1 MMSTRGSFSRPPA
14 SFDVPAAQLSP
25 RIIIAGR
32 DVNAPSARVGD
43 HTVIVTGRWPK
54 LARIYD
60 EEVSPGTPVS
70 NPEQFVQFIRDTG
83 LEADI
88 FTFAHRPLT
97 DRKYLSYRFELD
109 NYAAIP
115 ITTYEH
121 WHAKQIETDVRQNVK
136 KATKRGVVT
145 RLSTFDDALLRG
157 ISDIYNESPIRQGRI
172 FWHYGK
178 SIERIRLE
186 AGRYIERSD
195 FVGAYV
201 GDELIGFIKMTYT
214 DDNADLGLIVTK
226 QAHFDKRPTNALIG
240 KAVERCA
247 EKGIARLRY
256 DKMSY
261 GKKSSASL
269 ADFKRRHGFVQI
281 DYPRYLIPLSRAG
294 HVALELNLH
303 RPLQHRI
310 PERIQNAFLAIRTRW
325 YARKFQAVQK
335 A

>member
-1 MMSTRGSFSRPPA
+1 M
-14 SFDVPAAQLSP
+14 
-25 RIIIAGR
+25 
-32 DVNAPSARVGD
+32 
-43 HTVIVTGRWPK
+43 IVTGRWPK
-54 LARIYD
+54 IAHIYD
-60 EEVSPGTPVS
+60 EEVAPGIPVS
-70 NPEQFVQFIRDTG
+70 NPEQFVQFVRDARLG
-83 LEADI
+83 ADI

-97 DRKYLSYRFELD
+97 DREYLSYQFELD

-115 ITTYEH
+115 IKTYDH
-121 WHAKQIETDVRQNVK
+121 WLAKQIETDVRQNVK
-136 KATKRGVVT
+136 KAPKRGVVT
-145 RLSTFDDALLRG
+145 RLAAFDDDLLKG

-195 FVGAYV
+195 FVGAYL

-226 QAHFDKRPTNALIG
+226 HAHFDKRPTNALIAR
-240 KAVERCA
+240 AVERCA

-281 DYPRYLIPLSRAG
+281 DYPRYFIPLSRAG
-294 HVALELNLH
+294 QIALGLNLH

-310 PERIQNAFLAIRTRW
+310 PERLQNAFLSMRTSW
-325 YARKFQAVQK
+325 YARRFQPVQK